1 MSEEKKE
8 EKKDE
13 KKDENSDFENIT
25 EDGGVKKKIIKEGS
39 GAQAAEGNEVKV
51 NYIGRNG
58 DKIFDQ
64 TKDNKPYSFKIGAHS
79 VIKGW
84 EVGVK
89 TMKIGEKA
97 EFIFS
102 PDYAYG
108 KQKVNDLIPENST
121 LNFEIEL
128 LEIVGA
134 KKEISDMEYEE
145 KVAEGKKLK
154 EEGIEKFKQGDYAAA
169 REKWDEAC
177 KYLDHFINKH
187 ADYEKEGCD
196 LYQSVLSNLCNC
208 CNKQKE
214 YYAVIIYANKGI
226 KVNDQLPK
234 LFYFRAI
241 ANAQTAEFEKAEKDV
256 ESLEKLLTDKE
267 KENAGLDRIRYM
279 IKNRREETNNQRKK
293 FSKNL
298 LSNKLY
304 EEKDNKNPVDPPE
317 ESNPENPVVFMDI
330 KIGSNEKKR
339 VQFELFKD
347 KVPTTS
353 ENFRCLCTGEKKLT
367 YKGSVFHRVVKG
379 FAIEGGDYQK
389 GDGTGGQS
397 VYGEKYTDE
406 TFYYGHT
413 KKGLLCMTNFGKNKF
428 GSQFFITLRETSW
441 FNGKHIVFGRVIKG
455 MEVIEEM
462 ENIETDGNDIPQ
474 TKIVIEN
481 CGELKD
487 SKEIDPEYSK
497 VMLKKQEE
505 ERKKREEERKRE
517 REEEERKKKEED
529 DRNKVEELISKG
541 NEEFQEKNYDKA
553 ISLYQE
559 AININPKKI
568 ECYLNL
574 GKCHLEKKDYIKSIE
589 LCKYVCENTEDLS
602 WKATAF
608 GILGYSFRAQ
618 NKLDEALKAFEYSQ
632 LETNDPII
640 KEAYRET
647 KELKEKQEAEAYI
660 NPEIAEIENLKA
672 NELYRTGKFSEA
684 LKVYEEAIKRN
695 PKLPKYYTNRA
706 QCNIKLMEF
715 NQAIKDCE
723 TAIKIEPK
731 TIKAYQKKANCH
743 FITKEYNKV
752 LKTIDDGMKF
762 FPNDEVLREL
772 KEKTILILTM
782 N

>member
-13 KKDENSDFENIT
+13 KKDENSNFENIT

-51 NYIGRNG
+51 NYIGKNG

-154 EEGIEKFKQGDYAAA
+154 EEGIEKFKQGDYVAA

-267 KENAGLDRIRYM
+267 KENAGLDYIRDM
-279 IKNRREETNNQRKK
+279 IKKRREETNNQRKK

-347 KVPTTS
+347 KVPSTA

-379 FAIEGGDYQK
+379 FAIEGGDYQN

-413 KKGLLCMTNFGKNKF
+413 KKGLISMTNFGKNKF

-441 FNGKHIVFGRVIKG
+441 FNGKHIVFGRVTKG

-462 ENIETDGNDIPQ
+462 ENIETDGNDKPQ

-505 ERKKREEERKRE
+505 ERKKKEEE
-517 REEEERKKKEED
+517 KKKDED
-529 DRNKVEELISKG
+529 
-541 NEEFQEKNYDKA
+541 
-553 ISLYQE
+553 
-559 AININPKKI
+559 
-568 ECYLNL
+568 
-574 GKCHLEKKDYIKSIE
+574 KKDE
-589 LCKYVCENTEDLS
+589 
-602 WKATAF
+602 
-608 GILGYSFRAQ
+608 
-618 NKLDEALKAFEYSQ
+618 
-632 LETNDPII
+632 
-640 KEAYRET
+640 
-647 KELKEKQEAEAYI
+647 KEK
-660 NPEIAEIENLKA
+660 
-672 NELYRTGKFSEA
+672 
-684 LKVYEEAIKRN
+684 
-695 PKLPKYYTNRA
+695 
-706 QCNIKLMEF
+706 
-715 NQAIKDCE
+715 
-723 TAIKIEPK
+723 
-731 TIKAYQKKANCH
+731 
-743 FITKEYNKV
+743 
-752 LKTIDDGMKF
+752 
-762 FPNDEVLREL
+762 
-772 KEKTILILTM
+772 
-782 N
+782 

>member
-1 MSEEKKE
+1 MSFSFDPSIRMYKHNLEMVNAALDTMKLSEIEIKNIQGYVVTRQNFNIKGQVSSTNYDYGFDKIDLICTQRLNKDLHIFQIDTAAFPRIFYENIDPSEFIKLWLKEHPDRLVQQMRRTSYENHIAYILIHYDKRENNKKE
-8 EKKDE
+8 
-13 KKDENSDFENIT
+13 
-25 EDGGVKKKIIKEGS
+25 
-39 GAQAAEGNEVKV
+39 
-51 NYIGRNG
+51 
-58 DKIFDQ
+58 
-64 TKDNKPYSFKIGAHS
+64 
-79 VIKGW
+79 
-84 EVGVK
+84 
-89 TMKIGEKA
+89 
-97 EFIFS
+97 
-102 PDYAYG
+102 
-108 KQKVNDLIPENST
+108 
-121 LNFEIEL
+121 
-128 LEIVGA
+128 
-134 KKEISDMEYEE
+134 
-145 KVAEGKKLK
+145 
-154 EEGIEKFKQGDYAAA
+154 
-169 REKWDEAC
+169 
-177 KYLDHFINKH
+177 
-187 ADYEKEGCD
+187 
-196 LYQSVLSNLCNC
+196 
-208 CNKQKE
+208 
-214 YYAVIIYANKGI
+214 
-226 KVNDQLPK
+226 
-234 LFYFRAI
+234 
-241 ANAQTAEFEKAEKDV
+241 
-256 ESLEKLLTDKE
+256 
-267 KENAGLDRIRYM
+267 
-279 IKNRREETNNQRKK
+279 
-293 FSKNL
+293 
-298 LSNKLY
+298 
-304 EEKDNKNPVDPPE
+304 
-317 ESNPENPVVFMDI
+317 
-330 KIGSNEKKR
+330 
-339 VQFELFKD
+339 
-347 KVPTTS
+347 
-353 ENFRCLCTGEKKLT
+353 
-367 YKGSVFHRVVKG
+367 
-379 FAIEGGDYQK
+379 
-389 GDGTGGQS
+389 
-397 VYGEKYTDE
+397 
-406 TFYYGHT
+406 
-413 KKGLLCMTNFGKNKF
+413 
-428 GSQFFITLRETSW
+428 
-441 FNGKHIVFGRVIKG
+441 
-455 MEVIEEM
+455 
-462 ENIETDGNDIPQ
+462 
-474 TKIVIEN
+474 
-481 CGELKD
+481 
-487 SKEIDPEYSK
+487 
-497 VMLKKQEE
+497 
-505 ERKKREEERKRE
+505 EEERKRKE
-517 REEEERKKKEED
+517 EDEKKKKEEEEEERKKKEED

>member
-1 MSEEKKE
+1 MTEKEDKKDENKVEEKKE
-8 EKKDE
+8 EKPEETKEE
-13 KKDENSDFENIT
+13 KKEETKVEKKEEQNDSDYIKIT
-25 EDGGVKKKIIKEGS
+25 DDGGVKKKIIKEGS
-39 GAQAAEGNEVKV
+39 GDKAAEGNEVKV
-51 NYIGRNG
+51 NYIGKNG

-108 KQKVNDLIPENST
+108 KQKVSDLIPENST

-154 EEGIEKFKQGDYAAA
+154 EEGIEKFKAGDYVAA

-196 LYQSVLSNLCNC
+196 LYQSVLSNLCNS

-241 ANAQTAEFEKAEKDV
+241 AYAQTAEFEKAEKDV

-267 KENAGLDRIRYM
+267 KENAGLGYIRDL
-279 IKNRREETNNQRKK
+279 IKRRREETNNQRKK

-304 EEKDNKNPVDPPE
+304 EEKGNKDPVEPPTE
-317 ESNPENPVVFMDI
+317 ANPENPVVFMDI

-347 KVPTTS
+347 KVPTTA

-367 YKGSVFHRVVKG
+367 YKGSVFHRVVKD
-379 FAIEGGDYQK
+379 FAIEGGDYQH

-397 VYGEKYTDE
+397 IYGEKYTDE
-406 TFYYGHT
+406 TFYYGHSR
-413 KKGLLCMTNFGKNKF
+413 KGLISMTNFGKNKF
-428 GSQFFITLRETSW
+428 GSQFFITCRETSW

-455 MEVIEEM
+455 MEVIEEI
-462 ENIETDGNDIPQ
+462 ENVETDGNDKPE

-497 VMLKKQEE
+497 IMIKKQEE
-505 ERKKREEERKRE
+505 ERKKREEERKKE
-517 REEEERKKKEED
+517 REEEERKKKEE
-529 DRNKVEELISKG
+529 E
-541 NEEFQEKNYDKA
+541 
-553 ISLYQE
+553 
-559 AININPKKI
+559 
-568 ECYLNL
+568 
-574 GKCHLEKKDYIKSIE
+574 EKKKEEEEKKKD
-589 LCKYVCENTEDLS
+589 ED
-602 WKATAF
+602 K
-608 GILGYSFRAQ
+608 
-618 NKLDEALKAFEYSQ
+618 KDEK
-632 LETNDPII
+632 
-640 KEAYRET
+640 KE
-647 KELKEKQEAEAYI
+647 
-660 NPEIAEIENLKA
+660 
-672 NELYRTGKFSEA
+672 
-684 LKVYEEAIKRN
+684 
-695 PKLPKYYTNRA
+695 
-706 QCNIKLMEF
+706 
-715 NQAIKDCE
+715 
-723 TAIKIEPK
+723 
-731 TIKAYQKKANCH
+731 
-743 FITKEYNKV
+743 
-752 LKTIDDGMKF
+752 
-762 FPNDEVLREL
+762 
-772 KEKTILILTM
+772 
-782 N
+782 